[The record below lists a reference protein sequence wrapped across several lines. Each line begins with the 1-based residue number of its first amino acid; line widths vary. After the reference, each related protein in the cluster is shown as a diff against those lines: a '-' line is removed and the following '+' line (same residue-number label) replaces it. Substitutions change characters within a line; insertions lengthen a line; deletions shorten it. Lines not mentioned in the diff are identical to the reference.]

1 MLKIIIIFFFPFF
14 FSKDRRFEKFHI
26 PQDSQECECGEL
38 KTLRH
43 ILMECVWYDDLRQKL
58 KRECSQLETVEHIL
72 KECPLHPAER
82 EVLRKISPELDLKIL
97 LDTKKGLDAVVK
109 FLDYYV
115 SLP

>member
-1 MLKIIIIFFFPFF
+1 
-14 FSKDRRFEKFHI
+14 
-26 PQDSQECECGEL
+26 
-38 KTLRH
+38 
-43 ILMECVWYDDLRQKL
+43 MECVWYDDLRQKL